1 MGGGIFQDCVVRF
14 GPMRKIKPW
23 DLEPEEIQ
31 ERVTDFR
38 ISKEI
43 TRGNFAEAVSMD
55 LKTLRKIERGIK
67 VDPMMISRV
76 ANTFPQIFA

>member
-1 MGGGIFQDCVVRF
+1 
-14 GPMRKIKPW
+14 MRKIKPW
-23 DLEPEEIQ
+23 ELEPGEIQ

-43 TRGNFAEAVSMD
+43 TKENFAKEVTMD

-67 VDPMMISRV
+67 VDPMIISRV